1 MQDKYVGDVGDFGK
15 YGLLRSLCMGSTSS
29 AHLKL
34 GVLWYLA
41 HWDIDSKAQENDG
54 KHISYL
60 GKPGYEECDR
70 ELFKAIGPIARHPAL
85 FHTAD
90 DKGKS
95 RRYIGSLGDGIRAI
109 EKVLPAGTRFF
120 GDQIPSSGVDERSRW
135 LVRAIRQLQGCD
147 IVFLDPDNGIF
158 LGGKGTPAKA
168 WKYVMPWE
176 IDTLWKNGF
185 SLVIYHHLGRKDS
198 HDNQI
203 KHVSGALSRAIGGAS
218 IWGLRYRRGS
228 SRAFFILA
236 QEKHHEVIQ
245 NGIASLEEGY
255 WQKNNHFEV
264 TCCP

>member
-70 ELFKAIGPIARHPAL
+70 TLFKAIGPIARHPAL

-90 DKGKS
+90 DKGTS
-95 RRYIGSLGDGIRAI
+95 RRYIGSLGDGVRAI

-120 GDQIPSSGVDERSRW
+120 GDQIPSSGVAERSRW
-135 LVRAIRQLQGCD
+135 LERATMQLQGSD

-158 LGGKGTPAKA
+158 LGGNGAPAKA
-168 WKYVMPWE
+168 VKYVMLGE
-176 IDTLWKNGF
+176 IDTLWKNGC

-198 HDNQI
+198 HVNQI
-203 KHVSGALSRAIGGAS
+203 KRISGELSKLTEGAS

-228 SRAFFILA
+228 SRAFFVVA
-236 QEKHHEVIQ
+236 QNIHRKAIQ
-245 NGIASLEEGY
+245 TGIASLEEGY

-264 TCCP
+264 TCWP